1 MAADNRSCLRT
12 HPTSGKSSSGSE
24 LEAQGQSSRPRKSA
38 VRRHSQPSLSTSPAM
53 SDNVT
58 NSPTH
63 SCLKNAG
70 VSESPAT
77 TVRPHSAP
85 SSSGIPVRNRKL
97 TLEDGEISRPIGGW
111 KGQVSKK
118 LPDRV
123 TLNVDNTRFV
133 VDPNLFTAHP
143 NTMLGRM
150 FTNGVESSMTKPNEK
165 GEYSLAQGVTSEIF
179 SIVLEFYKQ
188 GVIRCPP
195 SVQVADLREACDYLL
210 IPFNDRTI
218 RCQNLRSF
226 LHEISNDGAQEEFE
240 KYLDA
245 LILPEMVSCARRGER
260 ECHIVILMEDDV
272 VEWDEEYPPAAGEE
286 NAQVIYCTQLYRFF
300 RYIENRDVAKSVLKD
315 RGLKKI
321 RLGIEGYPT
330 YKEKVKQRP
339 GNKPEVIYN
348 YVQRPFIRLSWE
360 KEENKSRHVDFQCV
374 RSRSIPNLASIS
386 SDPQLN
392 PDNNPQPEGI
402 ALMQQ
407 QPQEW
412 NYGDEEPS

>member
-1 MAADNRSCLRT
+1 M
-12 HPTSGKSSSGSE
+12 
-24 LEAQGQSSRPRKSA
+24 
-38 VRRHSQPSLSTSPAM
+38 RRNSQPTVKVCSAM
-53 SDNVT
+53 SDDVS

-63 SCLKNAG
+63 SCLKNPSG
-70 VSESPAT
+70 VGEGPQSTSL
-77 TVRPHSAP
+77 VRPHSAP
-85 SSSGIPVRNRKL
+85 SSSSGIPVRNRRL
-97 TLEDGEISRPIGGW
+97 TLEDVEAASQPLGGGW
-111 KGQVSKK
+111 RSRNMRGK

-123 TLNVDNTRFV
+123 TLIVDNTRFI
-133 VDPNLFTAHP
+133 VDPNLFTQHP

-165 GEYSLAQGVTSEIF
+165 GEYPLAEGVTSEIF
-179 SIVLEFYKQ
+179 SAVLEFYKQ
-188 GVIRCPP
+188 GIIRCPP
-195 SVQVADLREACDYLL
+195 SLEVSDLREACDYLL
-210 IPFNDRTI
+210 IPFNDRSI

-226 LHEISNDGAQEEFE
+226 LHEISNDGAREEFE
-240 KYLDA
+240 KFLDA

-260 ECHIVILMEDDV
+260 ECHIVILLEEDV

-286 NAQVIYCTQLYRFF
+286 NAQVLYCTLLYRFF
-300 RYIENRDVAKSVLKD
+300 RYIENREVAKSVLTE

-330 YKEKVKQRP
+330 YKEKVKLRP

-374 RSRSIPNLASIS
+374 RSRSIPNLASVS
-386 SDPQLN
+386 SDPPVN

-407 QPQEW
+407 PQEL
-412 NYGDEEPS
+412 NYGDEDPN